1 MMGGVF
7 GSADRLGSTRR
18 MGSRSAI
25 ELLLLPVRLQ
35 EIRLGRPVDV
45 LLDAEEWR
53 VLGFVVLCGDESER
67 FLVYAA
73 ADPREDEIAVSS
85 ALLLLD
91 DVDFYRSRS
100 RSLRAL
106 LGGTVES
113 VRHELG
119 VLRDLLIAPDG
130 TVAALMLDQNGTL
143 REVGP
148 AGLRI
153 EYVST
158 A

>member
-1 MMGGVF
+1 
-7 GSADRLGSTRR
+7 

-25 ELLLLPVRLQ
+25 ELLLLPVRLR

-45 LLDAEEWR
+45 LIDAEAWR
-53 VLGFVVLCGDESER
+53 VIGFVVLCGDETER

-73 ADPREDEIAVSS
+73 ADPREAEIAVTS

-91 DVDFYRSRS
+91 DVEFYRGRS

-106 LGGTVES
+106 LGGPVANAQ
-113 VRHELG
+113 HELG
-119 VLRDLLIAPDG
+119 VLRDLLVAPGG
-130 TVAALMLDQNGTL
+130 TVAALMVEQDGAM
-143 REVGP
+143 REIDPGG
-148 AGLRI
+148 ARI
-153 EYVST
+153 EYVPT

>member
-1 MMGGVF
+1 
-7 GSADRLGSTRR
+7 

-25 ELLLLPVRLQ
+25 ELLLLPVRHQ

-45 LLDAEEWR
+45 LLDAKAWR

-73 ADPREDEIAVSS
+73 ADPRGDEIAVPS

-91 DVDFYRSRS
+91 DFEFYRGRS
-100 RSLRAL
+100 SSLRAL
-106 LGGTVES
+106 LGETVAS
-113 VRHELG
+113 AQQELG
-119 VLRDLLIAPDG
+119 VLRDLLIASDG
-130 TVAALMLDQNGTL
+130 TVDALMVEQDGAL
-143 REVGP
+143 REVEPLG
-148 AGLRI
+148 ARI

>member
-1 MMGGVF
+1 
-7 GSADRLGSTRR
+7 

-45 LLDAEEWR
+45 LLDADAWR
-53 VLGFVVLCGDESER
+53 VLGFAVLCGDESQR
-67 FLVYAA
+67 FLAYAA
-73 ADPREDEIAVSS
+73 SGPRDDEIAVSS

-91 DVDFYRSRS
+91 DVDFYRGRS
-100 RSLRAL
+100 RSMRAL
-106 LGGTVES
+106 LGGKVES
-113 VRHELG
+113 AQQELG

-130 TVAALMLDQNGTL
+130 TVAALMVEQDGAMG
-143 REVGP
+143 EVEP

-153 EYVST
+153 EYVS
-158 A
+158 AA

>member
-1 MMGGVF
+1 MG
-7 GSADRLGSTRR
+7 R

-45 LLDAEEWR
+45 LLAAKAWR

-73 ADPREDEIAVSS
+73 ADPRQDEIALTS

-91 DVDFYRSRS
+91 DVDFYRGRS

-106 LGGTVES
+106 LGGVVVTAQQ
-113 VRHELG
+113 ELG
-119 VLRDLLIAPDG
+119 VLRDLLIARDG
-130 TVAALMLDQNGTL
+130 TVDALMVEQDGAL
-143 REVGP
+143 REVAP
-148 AGLRI
+148 AGARM
-153 EYVST
+153 EYVS
-158 A
+158 AA

>member
-1 MMGGVF
+1 
-7 GSADRLGSTRR
+7 

-45 LLDAEEWR
+45 LLDAESWR
-53 VLGFVVLCGDESER
+53 VLGFVVLCGDESRR
-67 FLVYAA
+67 FLAYAA
-73 ADPREDEIAVSS
+73 ADPRQDEIAVTS

-106 LGGTVES
+106 LGGPVVS
-113 VRHELG
+113 ARDELG

-130 TVAALMLDQNGTL
+130 SVDALMVEQDGVM
-143 REVGP
+143 REVEP

-153 EYVST
+153 EYVS
-158 A
+158 AA

>member
-1 MMGGVF
+1 
-7 GSADRLGSTRR
+7 
-18 MGSRSAI
+18 MGSRSAV

-45 LLDAEEWR
+45 LLDAQAWR

-73 ADPREDEIAVSS
+73 ADPREDEIAVRS

-91 DVDFYRSRS
+91 DLEFYRGRS
-100 RSLRAL
+100 RSLRTL
-106 LGGTVES
+106 LGQTAASAQQGV
-113 VRHELG
+113 G

-130 TVAALMLDQNGTL
+130 SVAALMVEQDGAM
-143 REVGP
+143 REFEPFG
-148 AGLRI
+148 ARI
-153 EYVST
+153 GHVS
-158 A
+158 AV

>member
-1 MMGGVF
+1 
-7 GSADRLGSTRR
+7 

-25 ELLLLPVRLQ
+25 ELLLLPVQVQ

-45 LLDAEEWR
+45 LLDADTWR
-53 VLGFVVLCGDESER
+53 VLGFVVLCGDESQR

-73 ADPREDEIAVSS
+73 AEPREQEIAVPS

-91 DVDFYRSRS
+91 DVDFYRGRA

-106 LGGTVES
+106 LGGTV
-113 VRHELG
+113 VNTRHELG
-119 VLRDLLIAPDG
+119 VLRDLLIAADG
-130 TVAALMLDQNGTL
+130 TVAALMVELDGAL
-143 REVGP
+143 RELEP
-148 AGLRI
+148 ASVRI

>member
-1 MMGGVF
+1 
-7 GSADRLGSTRR
+7 

-25 ELLLLPVRLQ
+25 EMLLLPVRLQ

-53 VLGFVVLCGDESER
+53 VLGFVVLCGDDTLR
-67 FLVYAA
+67 FLPYATA
-73 ADPREDEIAVSS
+73 SPREDEIAVSS

-91 DVDFYRSRS
+91 DVDFYRRRS

-106 LGGTVES
+106 LGGS
-113 VRHELG
+113 VVSVQDHLG

-130 TVAALMLDQNGTL
+130 AVAALMVDRDGAM

>member
-1 MMGGVF
+1 
-7 GSADRLGSTRR
+7 

-45 LLDAEEWR
+45 LIDAEAWR
-53 VLGFVVLCGDESER
+53 VIGFVVLCGDESER

-73 ADPREDEIAVSS
+73 SDPREAEIAVTS

-91 DVDFYRSRS
+91 DVEFYRGRS

-106 LGGTVES
+106 LAGTVANS
-113 VRHELG
+113 HHELG

-130 TVAALMLDQNGTL
+130 TVDALMVEQDGAM
-143 REVGP
+143 REIEP

-153 EYVST
+153 GYVP
-158 A
+158 AA

>member
-1 MMGGVF
+1 
-7 GSADRLGSTRR
+7 

-45 LLDAEEWR
+45 LVDAQAWR

-73 ADPREDEIAVSS
+73 ADPRQAEIALTS

-91 DVDFYRSRS
+91 DVDFYRGRS

-106 LGGTVES
+106 LGS
-113 VRHELG
+113 VVVTAQHELG
-119 VLRDLLIAPDG
+119 VLRVLLIAPDG
-130 TVAALMLDQNGTL
+130 TVAALMVEQDGAM
-143 REVGP
+143 REVEPGG
-148 AGLRI
+148 ARV
-153 EYVST
+153 EYVS
-158 A
+158 AA

>member
-1 MMGGVF
+1 M
-7 GSADRLGSTRR
+7 R
-18 MGSRSAI
+18 SRSAI

-45 LLDAEEWR
+45 LLDAEAWR
-53 VLGFVVLCGDESER
+53 VIGFVVLCGDESER

-73 ADPREDEIAVSS
+73 ADPREAEIAVPS

-91 DVDFYRSRS
+91 DVDFYRGRS

-106 LGGTVES
+106 LGETVANA
-113 VRHELG
+113 HEDLG

-130 TVAALMLDQNGTL
+130 TVAALMVEQDGAL
-143 REVGP
+143 REVE
-148 AGLRI
+148 AWSARVQH
-153 EYVST
+153 VS
-158 A
+158 AA

>member
-1 MMGGVF
+1 
-7 GSADRLGSTRR
+7 

-45 LLDAEEWR
+45 LLDAESWR
-53 VLGFVVLCGDESER
+53 VLGFVVLCGDESRR
-67 FLVYAA
+67 FLAYAA
-73 ADPREDEIAVSS
+73 ADPRQGEIAVTS

-106 LGGTVES
+106 LGGAVVS
-113 VRHELG
+113 ARDELG

-130 TVAALMLDQNGTL
+130 SVDALMVEQDGVM
-143 REVGP
+143 REVEP

-153 EYVST
+153 EYAS
-158 A
+158 AA